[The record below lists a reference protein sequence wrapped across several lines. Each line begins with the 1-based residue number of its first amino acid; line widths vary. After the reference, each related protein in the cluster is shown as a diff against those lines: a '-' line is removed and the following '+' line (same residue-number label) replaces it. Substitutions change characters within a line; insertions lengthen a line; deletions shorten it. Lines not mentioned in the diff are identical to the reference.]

1 MRTLFKITED
11 LNALADILTETGGEI
26 SDDEQGSALEA
37 WWQELGE
44 ERDQKIDNYCAMI
57 QELEARA
64 TTLAWESER
73 LANLGDADHK
83 AAARLKL
90 RLREFLQ
97 EQGIEKLR
105 TPRFN
110 LTLANNG
117 GKAPLVIPDAWR
129 EAPAEAPEQYHRRK
143 IYLDLEALR
152 ADLDSG
158 VEVPGCSF
166 ADRGKHL
173 RIK

>member
-110 LTLANNG
+110 LT
-117 GKAPLVIPDAWR
+117 
-129 EAPAEAPEQYHRRK
+129 
-143 IYLDLEALR
+143 
-152 ADLDSG
+152 
-158 VEVPGCSF
+158 
-166 ADRGKHL
+166 
-173 RIK
+173 

>member
-11 LNALADILTETGGEI
+11 LDALADMLTEVGGEI
-26 SDDEQGSALEA
+26 SDDEQGAALEA

-44 ERDQKIDNYCAMI
+44 ERDKKIDNYCALI
-57 QELEARA
+57 EELNQRA
-64 TTLAWESER
+64 TVRANESER
-73 LANLGDADHK
+73 LADLGAADQK
-83 AAARLKL
+83 AADRLKT
-90 RLREFLQ
+90 RLREFLESQ
-97 EQGIEKLR
+97 NINKLK
-105 TPRFN
+105 TDRFN

-129 EAPAEAPEQYHRRK
+129 QAPAEAPEQYHRRK

-152 ADLDSG
+152 ADLESG
-158 VEVPGCSF
+158 VEVPGCSV